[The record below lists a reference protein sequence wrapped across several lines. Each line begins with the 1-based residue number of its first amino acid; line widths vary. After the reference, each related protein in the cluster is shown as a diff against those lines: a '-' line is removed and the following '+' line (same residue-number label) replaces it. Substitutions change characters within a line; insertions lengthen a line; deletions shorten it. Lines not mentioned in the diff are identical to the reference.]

1 MLALLALT
9 LAQSACSPSEVVP
22 STLARSAQYGQ
33 IMAADGD
40 RLMVAEAS
48 IGPDLDTVLVF
59 ERDLASAAW
68 VEVQA
73 LPLTVAQ
80 GVA

>member
-1 MLALLALT
+1 MLVLLALT
-9 LAQSACSPSEVVP
+9 LAQSPCSPSEVVP
-22 STLARSAQYGQ
+22 SALARSAQYGE

-48 IGPDLDTVLVF
+48 TGPDPDPDPVLVF

-68 VEVQA
+68 VESR
-73 LPLTVAQ
+73 LSR
-80 GVA
+80 